1 VTVGAEVNLS
11 SLRVFRDRS
20 LGRGGSA
27 AALYRCSTAANES
40 LLFKEYRPEI
50 QADIDETALSA
61 NITWRRELSP
71 RQRGELDLVACWPRA
86 AVMDRSKVVGV
97 LLTQAPGRFFE
108 DTGTNGYTPRDFS
121 ALARDSQYCAKH
133 AVTHFPA
140 PRKLSGLGHLFEVLA
155 MLHNHGVVY
164 GDLQFKNVLTT
175 GGPGTMSVYLLD
187 CDGALVNGRS
197 AFRRTLDPETW
208 RLPGTIGFSRSSD
221 LYKAA
226 LATVRCLAERPE
238 WSPGRVAPRLD
249 DMSELLPRE
258 DLRALVKMLSHDP
271 AAQAMVTAKSL
282 SPMASA
288 WRQLVSESGKMY
300 RRNDR
305 FAMTPWDQE

>member
-1 VTVGAEVNLS
+1 MNLS

-27 AALYRCSTAANES
+27 AALYRCTTADNES

-50 QADIDETALSA
+50 LADIDEFALSA
-61 NITWRRELSP
+61 NIGWRTSLSP
-71 RQRGELDLVACWPRA
+71 RLRGELDLVACWPRA
-86 AVMDRSKVVGV
+86 AVLDRSKVVGV

-108 DTGTNGYTPRDFS
+108 HTGTDESTPRDLS
-121 ALARDSQYCAKH
+121 ALARDSQYCAKYT
-133 AVTHFPA
+133 VTHFPA
-140 PRKLSGLGHLFEVLA
+140 PRKLSTLGHLFEVLA
-155 MLHNHGVVY
+155 LLHREGVVY

-208 RLPGTIGFSRSSD
+208 RLPGTIGFSRSTD

-226 LATVRCLAERPE
+226 LATVRCLSEGPE
-238 WSPGRVAPRLD
+238 WSPGRLPFRLD
-249 DMSELLPRE
+249 AMSDLLPQV
-258 DLRALVKMLSHDP
+258 DLRALERMLSPDP
-271 AAQAMVTAKSL
+271 AARAVVTALGL

-305 FAMTPWDQE
+305 FAMTPWDR